1 MMIDFQPGEA
11 RNDAIGLA
19 FFLAAIAFLVETRNE
34 SGTRLGKGSDPLPNA
49 RIPLIVFAGLAAGLA
64 VGTKLT
70 MLAPVAALVVAVAV
84 LGGRGRWLRDG
95 GVFLTAVIA
104 GGGFWYLRNVM
115 HSGNPLPWVDS
126 IGPISLPAPDV
137 ALELRPPFS
146 VFHYATDFDVWTDY
160 FAPGLTD
167 SVGPLWPL
175 VLVLVVGA
183 GLVALAMALR
193 DRAAGPLLPV
203 LGGVA
208 LFTLLAY
215 TVTPLTA
222 SGPEGNPEGFVWNL
236 RYIAPA
242 LALGLVLVPLL
253 PPLRGR
259 RASLVVACGLF
270 AILAIQTWR
279 LQVWDF
285 GHGAWAVGSALVVL
299 AGFAAVR
306 LLGDRLRSGTLA
318 AAAAAV
324 LAVVAVGA
332 GYVEQDR
339 YMERRYA
346 DVLEGLHLDRA
357 IAWANPVAD
366 ARIATA
372 GRGGV
377 FFQYGFYGDDLSNQV
392 QWLGEPGPKGAWL
405 PIETCEGFREALSEG
420 DYDYAVTTYDG
431 RFPGS
436 DQTSRE
442 GEWLRRDPAAE
453 AISTDGP
460 VTVFELRGELD
471 PAGCGPLEAEA
482 AERPTGV
489 AERED

>member
-1 MMIDFQPGEA
+1 M
-11 RNDAIGLA
+11 
-19 FFLAAIAFLVETRNE
+19 
-34 SGTRLGKGSDPLPNA
+34 
-49 RIPLIVFAGLAAGLA
+49 
-64 VGTKLT
+64 
-70 MLAPVAALVVAVAV
+70 
-84 LGGRGRWLRDG
+84 
-95 GVFLTAVIA
+95 IA
-104 GGGFWYLRNVM
+104 GGGFWYLRNLM

-146 VFHYATDFDVWTDY
+146 VFHYASDFDVWSDF

-183 GLVALAMALR
+183 GLVALALALR

-259 RASLVVACGLF
+259 RASLVVICGLF

-279 LQVWDF
+279 LEVWDF
-285 GHGAWAVGSALVVL
+285 GHEAWALASALVVL
-299 AGFAAVR
+299 AGFAAAR
-306 LLGDRLRSGTLA
+306 LPADRLRPAAL

-324 LAVVAVGA
+324 LAAVAIGA

-346 DVLEGLHLDRA
+346 DALEGLHLDRA
-357 IAWANPVAD
+357 IAWANPVSG

-377 FFQYGFYGDDLSNQV
+377 FFQYGFYGDDLSNEV
-392 QWLGEPGPKGAWL
+392 QWLGEPGPRGAWL
-405 PIETCEGFREALSEG
+405 PIETCEAFREALNEG
-420 DYDYAVTTYDG
+420 DYDYAVTTYDR
-431 RFPGS
+431 RFPDA

-442 GEWLRRDPAAE
+442 GEWLRRDPAVE

-460 VTVFELRGELD
+460 VTVFELRG
-471 PAGCGPLEAEA
+471 AGPLGLRSA
-482 AERPTGV
+482 RG
-489 AERED
+489 RGR